1 MKGIET
7 ILLLNFINGPSLKV
21 GLSKSFIK
29 ITLRD
34 EPIAHSKALFS
45 QKKPFMYHCYGKIL
59 G

>member
-21 GLSKSFIK
+21 DLSKSFIK

-45 QKKPFMYHCYGKIL
+45 RQSHSYITVMGKY
-59 G
+59 

>member
-7 ILLLNFINGPSLKV
+7 ILLLNFINDPSLKV

-45 QKKPFMYHCYGKIL
+45 RQSHSYITVMGKY
-59 G
+59 